1 MKPVN
6 YNESVILPYL
16 QKKVQ
21 DVLNNNLILE
31 ASLLVEQSKNK
42 DLFDEIGQ
50 VTKEEVHELKQK
62 ELKHQEFV
70 VQVSNRVDELKKL
83 GLAKDN
89 VILER
94 EREIAALKDSLSK
107 AIAQTNL
114 INSTSVEKEKE
125 IKALKEEV
133 STMRSQIETSPTG
146 KTRKQKLVEV

>member
-1 MKPVN
+1 VN

-31 ASLLVEQSKNK
+31 ASLLVEQAKNK

-50 VTKEEVHELKQK
+50 VTKEEVYELRQK
-62 ELKHQEFV
+62 ESKHQEFV

-94 EREIAALKDSLSK
+94 EREIANLKDSLSK
-107 AIAQTNL
+107 SISQIGL
-114 INSTSVEKEKE
+114 INSISLEKEKE
-125 IKALKEEV
+125 VSSLKEEV
-133 STMRSQIETSPTG
+133 SAMRSQIEANAIG

>member
-31 ASLLVEQSKNK
+31 ASLLVEQAKNK
-42 DLFDEIGQ
+42 DLFEEIGQ
-50 VTKEEVHELKQK
+50 ATKEEVHELKQK

-70 VQVSNRVDELKKL
+70 VQVSSRVDELKKL

-94 EREIAALKDSLSK
+94 EREIANLKDSLSK
-107 AIAQTNL
+107 SISQIGL
-114 INSTSVEKEKE
+114 INSISLEKEKE
-125 IKALKEEV
+125 ISSLKQEV
-133 STMRSQIETSPTG
+133 SAMRSQIEANVIG

>member
-31 ASLLVEQSKNK
+31 ASLLVEQAKNK

-50 VTKEEVHELKQK
+50 VTKEEVYELRQK
-62 ELKHQEFV
+62 ESKHQEFV

-83 GLAKDN
+83 GVAKDN

-94 EREIAALKDSLSK
+94 EREIANLKDSLSK
-107 AIAQTNL
+107 SISQIGL
-114 INSTSVEKEKE
+114 INSISLEKEKE
-125 IKALKEEV
+125 VSSLKEEV
-133 STMRSQIETSPTG
+133 SAMRSQIEANVIG

>member
-31 ASLLVEQSKNK
+31 ASLLVEQAKNK

-50 VTKEEVHELKQK
+50 VTKEEVYELRQK
-62 ELKHQEFV
+62 ESKHQEFV

-94 EREIAALKDSLSK
+94 EREIANLKDSLSK
-107 AIAQTNL
+107 SISQIGL
-114 INSTSVEKEKE
+114 INSISLEKEKE
-125 IKALKEEV
+125 VSSLKEEV
-133 STMRSQIETSPTG
+133 SAMRSQIEANAIG

>member
-31 ASLLVEQSKNK
+31 ASLLVEQAKNK

-50 VTKEEVHELKQK
+50 ATKEEIHELKQK

-94 EREIAALKDSLSK
+94 EREIANLKDSLSK
-107 AIAQTNL
+107 SISQIGL
-114 INSTSVEKEKE
+114 IDSISLGKEKE
-125 IKALKEEV
+125 VSSLKEEV
-133 STMRSQIETSPTG
+133 SAMRPQIEANAIG

>member
-31 ASLLVEQSKNK
+31 ASLLVEQAKNK

-50 VTKEEVHELKQK
+50 VTKEEVYELRQK
-62 ELKHQEFV
+62 ESKHQEFV

-94 EREIAALKDSLSK
+94 EREIANLKDSLSK
-107 AIAQTNL
+107 SISQIGL
-114 INSTSVEKEKE
+114 INSISLEKEKE
-125 IKALKEEV
+125 IFSLKQEV
-133 STMRSQIETSPTG
+133 SAMRSQIEANVIG